1 MKKKNW
7 KLLLI
12 YAAIGIAVAGITGW
26 FLYQEN
32 IKTLRVQA
40 RDTFDKA
47 LPEGLRKWNGIYVY
61 YMSSGKFQLPN
72 DSIDIKKDPIKIQ
85 MESEFGEKDFLY
97 SIRKTPL

>member
-32 IKTLRVQA
+32 IKTLRV
-40 RDTFDKA
+40 
-47 LPEGLRKWNGIYVY
+47 
-61 YMSSGKFQLPN
+61 
-72 DSIDIKKDPIKIQ
+72 
-85 MESEFGEKDFLY
+85 
-97 SIRKTPL
+97 

>member
-40 RDTFDKA
+40 RDTFGKA
-47 LPEGLRKWNGIYVY
+47 LSEELQKWNGIYVY
-61 YMSSGKFQLPN
+61 YSYPVNFNCRM
-72 DSIDIKKDPIKIQ
+72 
-85 MESEFGEKDFLY
+85 
-97 SIRKTPL
+97 TPLILKKTR